1 MITEGTRLV
10 ETERRKNYSEEQV
23 KTRSND
29 IVSKSEKLVLVTQYS
44 RDMDRL
50 KTFYQIA
57 CENNRK
63 LMISPKTAYLLE
75 FLSED
80 PNIALPDP
88 KTDDNIMVYY
98 RRKKSGTYDDKDY
111 FIWER
116 RYVDKLA
123 GYQNVHDNQSKLLMN
138 LDFYQC
144 SRAARTRRM
153 CSR

>member
-63 LMISPKTAYLLE
+63 LVISPKTAYLLE
-75 FLSED
+75 CLSED